1 MTVLSIELI
10 PVACEKDDKSGVAV
24 RENPG
29 ECEKVLYTVFTEFL
43 SILSHF
49 PGSVAFLPG
58 LVAPGL
64 VAPGFVAPGFVAPGL
79 VAPALVG
86 LPFLHMFMFILLLV

>member
-1 MTVLSIELI
+1 MTVLSIEI
-10 PVACEKDDKSGVAV
+10 SEKDEKSGAAE

-29 ECEKVLYTVFTEFL
+29 ECEKDLYTVFTEFF

-58 LVAPGL
+58 LHGRSRLRRSRLGRSGL
-64 VAPGFVAPGFVAPGL
+64 GRSGL
-79 VAPALVG
+79 SRCTDRGTLVC
-86 LPFLHMFMFILLLV
+86 

>member
-1 MTVLSIELI
+1 
-10 PVACEKDDKSGVAV
+10 
-24 RENPG
+24 
-29 ECEKVLYTVFTEFL
+29 LYTGFTEFF
-43 SILSHF
+43 SIQSHF

-64 VAPGFVAPGFVAPGL
+64 VAPGL

-86 LPFLHMFMFILLLV
+86 VPFKTHAEKLLLSVFLFLFCIF

>member
-1 MTVLSIELI
+1 
-10 PVACEKDDKSGVAV
+10 V

-29 ECEKVLYTVFTEFL
+29 ECEKVLLTVFTEVF

-49 PGSVAFLPG
+49 PVSVAFLPG

-64 VAPGFVAPGFVAPGL
+64 VAPGLVAPGL
-79 VAPALVG
+79 VVPALVG
-86 LPFLHMFMFILLLV
+86 VPKINSKYPFHI